1 MDKIK
6 IGFVSLGCDKNRID
20 TEIMINS
27 VHDKF
32 EIVNDPK
39 LADVIVINTCGFIE
53 SAKQE
58 SINTIIEM
66 SEYKEK
72 YNCKL
77 IVATGCLTQRYGKK
91 LLDLM
96 PEIDILLGVNDYDK
110 LIPSIIYMFNSKNR
124 SSIYYNNYS
133 NSNINEGRR
142 ILTTKKHTAYLRIAE
157 GCNNYCTYCIIPRIR
172 GNYRSRKIENIIEEA
187 KSLADSGVKELIL
200 IAQDTP
206 MYGTDLY
213 GEKKLH
219 LLLKKL
225 SEIDKIKWIRI
236 LYCYPE
242 EIYDELLYEI
252 RDNEKVCKYLDIP
265 IQHVSNRILKRMN
278 RKSSKE
284 KIVNSVKRIK
294 SIIPDIVLRTSLI
307 VGFPG
312 ETEEDFDELYE
323 FVKEIKFDN
332 LGVFK
337 YSREE
342 GTPAAEMA
350 DQIDEDIKEK
360 REKKL
365 MSLQQNISYELDK
378 NKIGRT
384 YDVIIDDFENGM
396 YLARNYGMSPEIDGT
411 ITLKYDKMLEVGSFI
426 KVKIINANEYDLMGV
441 VQNESCK

>member
-27 VHDKF
+27 VNDKF

-39 LADVIVINTCGFIE
+39 IADVIVINTCGFIE

-66 SEYKEK
+66 SEYKKK

-77 IVATGCLTQRYGKK
+77 IVATGCLTQRYGKE
-91 LLDLM
+91 LLNLM

-110 LIPSIIYMFNSKNR
+110 LIPSIIYMINSKKR
-124 SSIYYNNYS
+124 SRIYYNNYS
-133 NSNINEGRR
+133 NSNINEGKR

-187 KSLADSGVKELIL
+187 KSLADSGVRELIL

-206 MYGTDLY
+206 MYGIDLY
-213 GEKKLH
+213 GKKKLH

-225 SEIDKIKWIRI
+225 SEIDNIKWIRI

-242 EIYDELLYEI
+242 EIYDDLLYEI

-265 IQHVSNRILKRMN
+265 IQHVSNNILKKMN

-284 KIVNSVKRIK
+284 KIIESVKKIK
-294 SIIPDIVLRTSLI
+294 SIIPDVVLRTSLI

-312 ETEEDFDELYE
+312 ENQDDFNELYE

-342 GTPAAEMA
+342 GTPAAEMP

-365 MSLQQNISYELDK
+365 MNLQQNISYELNK
-378 NKIGRT
+378 NKIGNT
-384 YDVIIDDFENGM
+384 YDVIIDNFENGT
-396 YLARNYGMSPEIDGT
+396 YSARNYGMSPEIDGT
-411 ITLKYDKMLEVGSFI
+411 ITFKYDKMLDVGSFI